1 MLSDASFSS
10 YVALNGRLHALF
22 REMSGSGTVARE
34 LERVTSMSFS
44 SPAAFV
50 LVQAN
55 APQARDLLVVA
66 QDQHRQVLDAI
77 EKREGG
83 RA

>member
-1 MLSDASFSS
+1 MPYSAKCR
-10 YVALNGRLHALF
+10 VAVLLC
-22 REMSGSGTVARE
+22 E
-34 LERVTSMSFS
+34 LERVTSMLFS

-50 LVQAN
+50 LVQAK

-66 QDQHRQVLDAI
+66 QDHQQVLDAI